1 MRHQKCC
8 FVDQSFGLYS
18 VLLLVKSRRL
28 PRIRRIIAKRS
39 GEERID
45 HTFGSCGTCD
55 WVKGG
60 GESLIRILG
69 SVCLFASQ
77 LCGYDVKSRIEAIVR
92 LGGGVAGFLLWGIFI
107 CRIFLLESNKG
118 CPLCFPLYFVRC
130 LLLCG
135 MVIGCT

>member
-60 GESLIRILG
+60 GGESLIRILEA
-69 SVCLFASQ
+69 SVCLQASCVVMTLNPELRL
-77 LCGYDVKSRIEAIVR
+77 LCDCEGAWQASCYGAY
-92 LGGGVAGFLLWGIFI
+92 LFAGFSCLRAIRGVHEAFPFI
-107 CRIFLLESNKG
+107 L
-118 CPLCFPLYFVRC
+118 FVAC
-130 LLLCG
+130 YCAG
-135 MVIGCT
+135 W

>member
-1 MRHQKCC
+1 MRHQNRC
-8 FVDQSFGLYS
+8 FVDQLFGLYS

-60 GESLIRILG
+60 GGESLIRILEA
-69 SVCLFASQ
+69 SVCLQASCVVMTLNPELRL
-77 LCGYDVKSRIEAIVR
+77 LCDCE
-92 LGGGVAGFLLWGIFI
+92 GGVAGFLLWGIFI

-118 CPLCFPLYFVRC
+118 CP
-130 LLLCG
+130 
-135 MVIGCT
+135 

>member
-60 GESLIRILG
+60 GGESLIRILEA
-69 SVCLFASQ
+69 SVCLQASCVVMTLNPELRL
-77 LCGYDVKSRIEAIVR
+77 LCDCE
-92 LGGGVAGFLLWGIFI
+92 GGVAGFLLWGIFI

-118 CPLCFPLYFVRC
+118 CP
-130 LLLCG
+130 
-135 MVIGCT
+135 